1 MYSAIVG
8 YMTDFG
14 RLPLRLFL
22 VAATL
27 WIGAASSAF
36 ADQRRDYML
45 EDVGASGNFL
55 LLDYFGTGA
64 QVGIEHRGSIF
75 GKVNDY
81 TLNTSA
87 LVGYPVGQVTASAA
101 VRVLFLRFGGSIGYR
116 TVWRNLSF
124 EPGDD
129 GEYCKACD
137 RGARRDRDPIL
148 GKGPDTDHFMMA
160 EGSVSLFAPFNEWVV
175 FTSQLAARYEGLR
188 PRSYDWFFTNV
199 HDPGL
204 MTRLETLLFFKHR
217 DWGGFAP
224 YLQIMWLPRGGHHDT
239 EVAWGFNAV
248 TRLGLIQRN
257 DLLFA
262 TFLIR
267 PGDGS
272 YGQHAY
278 YSPVRALLIY
288 RMQLDL

>member
-1 MYSAIVG
+1 
-8 YMTDFG
+8 MTDFG
-14 RLPLRLFL
+14 RSTLHLRLCL
-22 VAATL
+22 IAATL
-27 WIGAASSAF
+27 WVASTAH

-45 EDVGASGNFL
+45 EELGPPGNFL
-55 LLDYFGTGA
+55 LLDYFGTGG

-81 TLNTSA
+81 SLNTSA

-101 VRVLFLRFGGSIGYR
+101 LRVLFLRFGGSIGYR

-124 EPGDD
+124 EAGKD
-129 GEYCKACD
+129 GEYCVKCD

-148 GKGPDTDHFMMA
+148 GKGPDTDNFFMA
-160 EGSVSLFAPFNEWVV
+160 EGTVSIFAPFNEWVV

-204 MTRLETLLFFKHR
+204 ITRSETLLFFKHR

-224 YLQIMWLPRGGHHDT
+224 YLQVMWLPRGGKHDT

-248 TRLGLIQRN
+248 TRLGLIEKN

-272 YGQHAY
+272 YGQHSY

>member
-1 MYSAIVG
+1 
-8 YMTDFG
+8 MTEFG
-14 RLPLRLFL
+14 RFTQRTCFIALI
-22 VAATL
+22 VSAG
-27 WIGAASSAF
+27 IASTAR
-36 ADQRRDYML
+36 ADQRRDYIL
-45 EDVGASGNFL
+45 DEIAPAGNYL
-55 LLDYFGTGA
+55 LLDYFGTGG
-64 QVGIEHRGSIF
+64 QVGLEHRGRLY
-75 GKVNDY
+75 GPVNDY
-81 TLNTSA
+81 TLNVST
-87 LVGYPVGQVTASAA
+87 LVGYPVGQITASAA
-101 VRVLFLRFGGSIGYR
+101 IRVLFLRFAGSVGYR

-129 GEYCKACD
+129 GEYCKECD
-137 RGARRDRDPIL
+137 RGARRARDPVL
-148 GKGPDTDHFMMA
+148 GKGPDTDHFPMA
-160 EGSVSLFAPFNEWVV
+160 EGSVSIFAPFNEWVV

-224 YLQIMWLPRGGHHDT
+224 YLQVMWLPRAGKHDT

-248 TRLGLIQRN
+248 MRLGLIERN
-257 DLLFA
+257 DLVFA

-272 YGQHAY
+272 YGQHSY
-278 YSPVRALLIY
+278 YSPVRALIIY

>member
-1 MYSAIVG
+1 MA
-8 YMTDFG
+8 DLG
-14 RLPLRLFL
+14 RLHLRFGLITAIL
-22 VAATL
+22 VGL
-27 WIGAASSAF
+27 SSSAH
-36 ADQRRDYML
+36 ADQRRDWIL
-45 EDVGASGNFL
+45 EDISPPGNYL
-55 LLDYFGTGA
+55 LLDYFGTGG
-64 QVGIEHRGSIF
+64 QIGLEHRGSIY

-81 TLNTSA
+81 TLNLSTLIA
-87 LVGYPVGQVTASAA
+87 YPVGQVTASAA
-101 VRVLFLRFGGSIGYR
+101 LRVLFLRFAGSVGYR

-124 EPGDD
+124 EAGED
-129 GEYCKACD
+129 GEYCVKCD
-137 RGARRDRDPIL
+137 RAARRARDPVL
-148 GKGPDTDHFMMA
+148 GEGPDTDKFFMA
-160 EGSVSLFAPFNEWVV
+160 EGSVSIYAPFNEWIV

-199 HDPGL
+199 HDPGV
-204 MTRLETLLFFKHR
+204 MTRSETLLFFKHR

-224 YLQIMWLPRGGHHDT
+224 YLQVMWLPRAGKHET

-248 TRLGLIQRN
+248 TRLGLIERN
-257 DLLFA
+257 DLLFV